1 MDKGRIVWVYSV
13 LSFKEGVK
21 LAVQSVR
28 DYISWTLF
36 GGIIGLLIGS
46 FFNWLMWGA
55 IVGAIVGF
63 LGALWSNIR
72 YKKEQEKY
80 KV

>member
-1 MDKGRIVWVYSV
+1 
-13 LSFKEGVK
+13 
-21 LAVQSVR
+21 LAVQTPR
-28 DYISWTLF
+28 DIISWTLF

-46 FFNWLMWGA
+46 FFTQLFWGA
-55 IVGAIVGF
+55 IIGLGVGF
-63 LGALWSNIR
+63 IGSLWSFLH